1 MATFQNGST
10 ATTQIGYVN
19 RNNQRCCG
27 HTGEQGTDHLQFA
40 YKMECLNR
48 ECGHIYW
55 ANGSDVFQ
63 RRCPA
68 CQGGKNSLQQPK
80 EITSTK
86 LNQTGTNHQ
95 RRDADSNTQAGNQ
108 FEEAALKYF
117 REQENLALH
126 RNHQLQIGAAN
137 ITKARRF
144 DLGSNEPPILV
155 ECKSHRW
162 TESGNMPSAKVTVWN
177 EAMYY
182 FHLAPREYR
191 KVLFVLRDQRNGSG
205 ESLANYY
212 IRNYEHLIP
221 HGVEILELDL
231 NKNTATKIK

>member
-1 MATFQNGST
+1 MATFSNGST
-10 ATTQIGYVN
+10 ETTQIGYVN

-27 HTGEQGTDHLQFA
+27 HAGKRGTDHLQLA

-48 ECGHIYW
+48 DCGHIYW

-63 RRCPA
+63 RRCPE
-68 CQGGKNSLQQPK
+68 CQGGTIGLQQP
-80 EITSTK
+80 EEAPSTK
-86 LNQTGTNHQ
+86 IHQSGTNHQ

-108 FEEAALKYF
+108 FEEAALEYF
-117 REQENLALH
+117 QEHENLALK

-137 ITKARRF
+137 TTKARRF

-182 FHLAPREYR
+182 FHLAPKEYR
-191 KVLFVLRDQRNGSG
+191 KVLFVLCDHRNGTG
-205 ESLANYY
+205 ESLAKYY
-212 IRNYEHLIP
+212 IRNYGHLIP
-221 HGVEILELDL
+221 SGVEILEFDF
-231 NKNTATKIK
+231 KKKIAIKLR